1 MKVAPQADDGHERLR
16 EAIIQGRLLPSQRLV
31 EAELSKTF
39 GLSRATV
46 RLALLRLEQ
55 EGLVERQR
63 HRGATVRVIG
73 QEEAVEIMEARSAL
87 EALVAARAAARV
99 TPEEAMELRGIVREM
114 RRSLEGRNLLAA
126 SDNNPVLH
134 RKVLEIAAS
143 RTLEQLLA
151 TLNSQIVRYQ
161 YRTILVPG
169 RPEQSLAEHE
179 AIVEAIVCGDPNRA
193 SAAMRDH
200 LACVVGALARV
211 AELSPQ
217 AAVREAASEVTP

>member
-16 EAIIQGRLLPSQRLV
+16 DAIIQGRLLPSQRLV

-73 QEEAVEIMEARSAL
+73 HEEAVEIMEARTAL
-87 EALVAARAAARV
+87 EALVAAKAAARA
-99 TPEEAMELRGIVREM
+99 TPEEVSELRGIVGEM
-114 RRSLEGRNLLAA
+114 RRSLEEGNLLAA

-134 RKVLEIAAS
+134 RKILEIASS

-169 RPEQSLAEHE
+169 RPDQSLAEHE
-179 AIVEAIVCGDPNRA
+179 AIVDAIGCGDPDRA
-193 SAAMRDH
+193 AGAMREH
-200 LACVVGALARV
+200 LTHVVGALSRV

-217 AAVREAASEVTP
+217 PAMRETAGEGST

>member
-1 MKVAPQADDGHERLR
+1 MKVEPQADDGHERLR
-16 EAIIQGRLLPSQRLV
+16 DAIIQGRLLPSQRLV

-73 QEEAVEIMEARSAL
+73 HEEAVEIMEARTAL
-87 EALVAARAAARV
+87 EAVVAAKAAARA
-99 TPEEAMELRGIVREM
+99 TPQEVSALRGIVGEM
-114 RRSLEGRNLLAA
+114 RQSLEEGNLLAA

-134 RKVLEIAAS
+134 RKILEIASS
-143 RTLEQLLA
+143 RTLEHLLA

-179 AIVEAIVCGDPNRA
+179 GIVDAIACGDRDRA
-193 SAAMRDH
+193 AGAMRQH
-200 LACVVGALARV
+200 LTQVVGALSRV

-217 AAVREAASEVTP
+217 HAMRNGAGEAST

>member
-16 EAIIQGRLLPSQRLV
+16 DAIIQGRLLPSQRLV

-73 QEEAVEIMEARSAL
+73 HEEAVEIMEARTAL
-87 EALVAARAAARV
+87 EALVAAKAAARA
-99 TPEEAMELRGIVREM
+99 TPKEVEELRGIVGEM
-114 RRSLEGRNLLAA
+114 RRSLEEGNLLAA

-134 RKVLEIAAS
+134 RKILEIASS

-169 RPEQSLAEHE
+169 RPDQSLAEHE
-179 AIVEAIVCGDPNRA
+179 AIVDAVACGDPDRA
-193 SAAMRDH
+193 AGAMREH
-200 LACVVGALARV
+200 LNHVVGALSRV

-217 AAVREAASEVTP
+217 PAMRDGAGEGSS